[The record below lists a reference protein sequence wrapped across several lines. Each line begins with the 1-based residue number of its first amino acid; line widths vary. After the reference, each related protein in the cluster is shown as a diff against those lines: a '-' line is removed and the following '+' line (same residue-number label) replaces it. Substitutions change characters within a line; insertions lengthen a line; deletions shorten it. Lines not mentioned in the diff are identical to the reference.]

1 VPDPEAM
8 VRGSYAHQVLQRT
21 FERLREETGRRRVT
35 PANLAQAE
43 RLLAEE
49 MASQRAQFK
58 LSPKQ
63 TRVKAA
69 ARRLE
74 VDLLRF
80 LRREAQRDDSF
91 EPAHLE
97 LEFGAAPGPP
107 VELEPGLRVRGRI
120 DRVDTSDGMAL
131 VIDYKSGKR
140 VESYKVGSWERENRF
155 QAALYML
162 VVEQLL
168 RLRAAG
174 GLYVPLGSND
184 APRGM
189 VAEGVE
195 ELGTG
200 FVSTDVLA
208 PEEFRAKLDWAL
220 EQVRETDA
228 RMRGGELG
236 CDPDQC
242 AWNGG
247 CSYPSICRCEG

>member
-1 VPDPEAM
+1 M
-8 VRGSYAHQVLQRT
+8 VWGANFAVRRSAVDRIGEFDESFDRGHGD
-21 FERLREETGRRRVT
+21 EE
-35 PANLAQAE
+35 E
-43 RLLAEE
+43 
-49 MASQRAQFK
+49 
-58 LSPKQ
+58 
-63 TRVKAA
+63 
-69 ARRLE
+69 
-74 VDLLRF
+74 
-80 LRREAQRDDSF
+80 
-91 EPAHLE
+91 
-97 LEFGAAPGPP
+97 
-107 VELEPGLRVRGRI
+107 
-120 DRVDTSDGMAL
+120 
-131 VIDYKSGKR
+131 
-140 VESYKVGSWERENRF
+140 W
-155 QAALYML
+155 
-162 VVEQLL
+162 LL

-184 APRGM
+184 PPRGM

-200 FVSTDVLA
+200 FVSTDVLG